1 MTLAKGVIIFK
12 VWVYRLPWGLFLN
25 WRLENFISQIVHS
38 NCLFN
43 YVQLFVWVFAGAL
56 GGQQGGQIGSS
67 GAGVV
72 GQHLWEQ
79 ENEPPSLARAI
90 SALNLWIIT
99 SSAPGCHCLVRDF
112 SLEKVR
118 YLINW
123 FWGMNVC
130 LSWCPDQ
137 DLSWSLYQYNLNI
150 KVKLLNIACK
160 VCNQVFP
167 VYKH

>member
-25 WRLENFISQIVHS
+25 LRLENFISQIVHS

-79 ENEPPSLARAI
+79 ENEPPCLARATSAQPLNHHPSSPRLSLFGERFLIRKGQASNKLVLRYECVSFLMPWSRFVLIFI
-90 SALNLWIIT
+90 SIQ
-99 SSAPGCHCLVRDF
+99 SEYQG
-112 SLEKVR
+112 KVTK
-118 YLINW
+118 YS
-123 FWGMNVC
+123 V
-130 LSWCPDQ
+130 
-137 DLSWSLYQYNLNI
+137 
-150 KVKLLNIACK
+150 
-160 VCNQVFP
+160 
-167 VYKH
+167 